1 MDIKKAR
8 ILKLNWCVGSV
19 SIIDESTTEKT
30 IRTQDGQK
38 VTEDIECITSYF
50 QMKPENLMYYDEL
63 PTEFFNHQLL
73 EINHENIGD
82 LLEFSKKWGFIYSPV
97 RNIGEYK
104 EFLNPLEFVIDRTN
118 TFDSVLISP
127 ELEVLEH
134 IDAIRQTDE
143 YINKIGDSEALK
155 APVISLSELSHS
167 VLLLQE
173 SVNLVMGY
181 DSFFPSWFEL
191 ALEVFNRCSCNEN
204 YFETPVEIKANN
216 KLYDRG
222 LLTSAIC
229 NQVLETFSSDLPWKK
244 CANEKCFKHFKRKQ
258 SGATS
263 SNSKTKYCSIRCE
276 QQQKKRNQRRAAM
289 NRNNP
294 TR

>member
-1 MDIKKAR
+1 MDIEKAKMQ
-8 ILKLNWCVGSV
+8 KLNWCIGSV
-19 SIIDESTTEKT
+19 NIVNESKTEKVIKT
-30 IRTQDGQK
+30 RNGQK
-38 VTEDIECITSYF
+38 VTEDIEFTASYF
-50 QMKPENLMYYDEL
+50 QMKPKNLMYYDEL

-73 EINHENIGD
+73 EVNPDNIGD

-104 EFLNPLEFVIDRTN
+104 EFLNPLEYVT
-118 TFDSVLISP
+118 DSSIALDDAILSP
-127 ELEVLEH
+127 ELEVLDH
-134 IDAIRQTDE
+134 IDTIRQTDE
-143 YINKIGDSEALK
+143 YINKVGHFEALK
-155 APVISLSELSHS
+155 KPVISISELSHS

-181 DSFFPSWFEL
+181 DSFFSSWFEL